1 MGKLWCG
8 ARETTAE
15 AIRERAQ
22 RAASGLEHLGVR
34 EGDAVAFCL
43 RNEFAFFE
51 VVQAAGILGAFPVA
65 VNWHCTLDEAD
76 YVLRDCGARVLV
88 IHADLLANLRAAIS
102 EGVRVISVRTPT
114 EVRAAYGLA
123 PAAGQPAPGDL
134 EWGAWLE
141 GFAPWS
147 GEARRA
153 PSVII
158 YTSGTTGRPKGVKR
172 GAATEEQAQAST
184 AMLL

>member
-76 YVLRDCGARVLV
+76 YVPL
-88 IHADLLANLRAAIS
+88 
-102 EGVRVISVRTPT
+102 
-114 EVRAAYGLA
+114 
-123 PAAGQPAPGDL
+123 PAPGRRRPGPL
-134 EWGAWLE
+134 SV
-141 GFAPWS
+141 S
-147 GEARRA
+147 GR
-153 PSVII
+153 
-158 YTSGTTGRPKGVKR
+158 
-172 GAATEEQAQAST
+172 
-184 AMLL
+184 

>member
-22 RAASGLEHLGVR
+22 RAASGLESLGVR

-51 VVQAAGILGAFPVA
+51 VVQGAGILGAFPVA

-76 YVLRDCGARVLV
+76 YVLRDCGAGVLV
-88 IHADLLANLRAAIS
+88 IHADLLANLRPAIP
-102 EGVRVISVRTPT
+102 EGVRIVSVRTPP
-114 EVRAAYGLA
+114 EVCAAYGLA
-123 PAAGQPAPGDL
+123 PSAGEVAPGDL

-141 GFAPWS
+141 GFPPWS

-158 YTSGTTGRPKGVKR
+158 YTSGTTGRPKG
-172 GAATEEQAQAST
+172 
-184 AMLL
+184 